1 MRTLLFTFGF
11 IFLLLGCSSS
21 GAVGGLLAQTRP
33 DSSRDVVRAERA
45 SDGFILAQ
53 GADWAGPDVAVL
65 ASTNAY
71 IQWDLGEP
79 TPIRAGLVEADGND
93 SYIIAGS
100 LDGETFTPIW
110 EAPPVRGPGLQ
121 VRQVDGL
128 DASARWIRISASGGD
143 GKYGVAEVALYSS
156 RPAEFPPAYPS
167 SASPAD
173 PTHIAMLAF
182 GALAILWVLFAPA
195 GSNLRIYTAVL
206 PLAALIR
213 VGLAWSELPGII
225 EPEETLMRAVLA
237 SIAVAVVWRAS
248 FGAAC
253 RRPSDAWTN
262 GSLALLAAL
271 SFAGYYHY
279 GHGQFADQ
287 KANKT
292 NYVHYWDMR
301 VYFPIA
307 KYFDELRFDGIY
319 LASVAAYVDET
330 GVSPQSIAKVDLRDL
345 HDNTMRK
352 VSEVEPEI
360 AAVRARFSPARWAEF
375 RRDMRYFMDGMGS
388 DGYLRSMRDHGGNA
402 TPLWLLVA
410 HLLFR
415 WAPASDTTLLLAA
428 LIDPIALLG
437 LWWIVARTF
446 GRRVALVSLIVWGTT
461 DFQRFGTNLVGST
474 MRFDWMVAIG
484 LAVCALHVGRVRLG
498 GLLLAYGALIRAF
511 PVLALAGLALPAAN
525 AVLAPIVKERRLP
538 DLRTVL
544 RDQGPA
550 RRAILAGVAGALVL
564 VAMSSLPFG
573 FKGSWGLWEK
583 KIVVHAEKPN
593 VNSVGLRNVVSFEA
607 EHVSDRVVHPE
618 ALEPWEDWQKYQLV
632 ALARRRPIQL
642 GAALAFLG
650 LAVAA
655 CRLRRLDQAALVG
668 LSLVPVFFY
677 AANYYMHFV
686 FLLPMMAAMDK
697 RRLALVSMLL
707 LGLNV
712 GLYVTLAAPMVDVIY
727 YRQSVLL
734 LSVVAAILVVL
745 ASRDEARPSLAATPD
760 C

>member
-1 MRTLLFTFGF
+1 MRPLLLCLF
-11 IFLLLGCSSS
+11 FLLLGCSPN

-45 SDGFILAQ
+45 SDGFLVAR
-53 GADWAGPDVAVL
+53 GADWAGPEVAVL
-65 ASTNAY
+65 NSADSY

-79 TPIRAGLVEADGND
+79 TPIRAALIEADCND
-93 SYIIAGS
+93 AYRIAGS
-100 LDGETFTPIW
+100 LDGQTFTPIW
-110 EAPPVRGPGLQ
+110 EAPAVKGPGMQ

-128 DASARWIRISASGGD
+128 DSTARWIRVSASGGD
-143 GKYGVAEVALYSS
+143 GKYGVAELALYSS
-156 RPAEFPPAYPS
+156 RPAEFPPPYPS

-173 PTHIAMLAF
+173 PTHFAMFAF

-195 GSNLRIYTAVL
+195 VSNVRIYTAVL
-206 PLAALIR
+206 PLVALIR
-213 VGLAWSELPGII
+213 VGIVWSQLPAII

-237 SIAVAVVWRAS
+237 AVAVAVVWRAS
-248 FGAAC
+248 FGAAS

-262 GSLALLAAL
+262 GSLALIAAL

-287 KANKT
+287 KENKT

-330 GVSPQSIAKVDLRDL
+330 GVSPRSIANVELRDL
-345 HDNTMRK
+345 HDNYVRK
-352 VSEVEPEI
+352 VSDVGPEI
-360 AAVRARFSPARWAEF
+360 EAVRARFSPARWAEF
-375 RRDMRYFMDGMGS
+375 RRDMRYFIDGMGG

-410 HLLFR
+410 HVLFR
-415 WAPASDTTLLLAA
+415 WAPASDTTLLLAG
-428 LIDPIALLG
+428 LIDPLALLG
-437 LWWIVARTF
+437 LWWVVARTF
-446 GRRVALVSLIVWGTT
+446 GPKVALVSVIVWGTT
-461 DFQRFGTNLVGST
+461 DFMRFGTNLVGST

-511 PVLALAGLALPAAN
+511 PVLALVGLALPAAN
-525 AVLAPIVKERRLP
+525 AVLTPIVKERRFP
-538 DLRTVL
+538 DLRAIL
-544 RDQGPA
+544 RDERPA
-550 RRAILAGVAGALVL
+550 RRAMFAGLAGALVL
-564 VAMSSLPFG
+564 VAVSSLPFG
-573 FKGSWGLWEK
+573 FMGSWGLWEK

-593 VNSVGLRNVVSFEA
+593 VNSVGLRNVLSFEA
-607 EHVSDRVVHPE
+607 EHVSEIVVRPE
-618 ALEPWEDWQKYQLV
+618 LPEPWEDWQRYQLA
-632 ALARRRPIQL
+632 ALARRRPLQV
-642 GAALAFLG
+642 GAVLAFLA

-655 CRLRRLDQAALVG
+655 CRLRRIEQAALVG
-668 LSLVPVFFY
+668 LSLVPVLFY

-697 RRLALVSMLL
+697 RRFSLVSMLL

-712 GLYVTLAAPMVDVIY
+712 GLYVTLAASMVDVIY

-734 LSVVAAILVVL
+734 LTMIAALLVVL
-745 ASRDEARPSLAATPD
+745 ALKGEDHPSLAATPD